1 MPPAEPNLL
10 SHTAHSVTKK
20 GVKRRE
26 LNDAEL
32 REVMAPLLAHLRPEH
47 LLPVDHDT
55 VTAAI
60 RRGLI
65 SIPPSHMI
73 GEDTSSR

>member
-1 MPPAEPNLL
+1 M
-10 SHTAHSVTKK
+10 TKK

-26 LNDAEL
+26 LSDAEL
-32 REVMAPLLAHLRPEH
+32 REVLLPLLEHLRPEH
-47 LLPVDHDT
+47 LLPADHDT

-65 SIPPSHMI
+65 SIPPTHML
-73 GEDTSSR
+73 GEDTSSRSEGVGAEGGAVRTL